1 MIEVEM
7 KFAIGDGAKLAR
19 ALDTLGIRWLG
30 CVRQQDHYFNHP
42 CRDFAQSDE
51 ALRLRCQGEQVVLAY
66 KGPKLD
72 PQTKTRVEIEVP
84 LAAGGEPALQQ
95 AQALLHALGFRPV
108 AVVSKQRRR
117 GELEYQG
124 QRVQVAWDQV
134 ERLGEFLELE
144 IACREEQA
152 PGARELV
159 LKLARELPLGQSI
172 RKSYL
177 ELLLEGPKDK

>member
-7 KFAIGDGAKLAR
+7 KFAVGDGAKLAR
-19 ALDTLGIRWLG
+19 ALDALGVRWLG
-30 CVRQQDHYFNHP
+30 SVRQQDHYFNHP

-51 ALRLRCQGEQVVLAY
+51 ALRLRCQGEQVVLTY

-84 LAAGGEPALQQ
+84 LAAEGESALQQ
-95 AQALLHALGFRPV
+95 AQGLLQALGFRPV
-108 AVVSKQRRR
+108 AVVSKHRRR

-134 ERLGEFLELE
+134 DRLGEFLELE
-144 IACREEQA
+144 IACSEGQA
-152 PGARELV
+152 PEARQLV
-159 LKLARELPLGQSI
+159 WELARELPSGESI
-172 RKSYL
+172 RESYL
-177 ELLLEGPKDK
+177 ELLLKEG